1 LYLQD
6 SGSCAAIGKTVNSAI
21 SYGQFDPTFS
31 VEAGESEQLLSI
43 YAGRGRHRMR
53 WDAAYKVLILIFLVT
68 LPLLNPWVRGDGVGY
83 YAYIRAMLIEHDLNF
98 EHDWLNAN
106 PSFRLS
112 RVDADGRLTPE
123 NYTATHHINNHF
135 SVGPAILWAPFLM
148 VMHGAILGLNH
159 WGWHFQADGFS
170 RPYVITMAVA
180 TAIYGFAGLCF
191 SFALA
196 RKYVEERWAL
206 IATIGVWFGSS
217 FLVYMYLNPSWS
229 HTHSAFAV
237 GLFLWYWQRTMGH
250 RSIIQ
255 WVALGAISGLMIDIY
270 YPNALFLMLPG
281 LEAFVH
287 YAQSYRKG
295 GRTFPSMIQMG
306 CGHLSYLTVTGIVLL
321 PTFVTRQIIY
331 GNAFN
336 LGYTESWYWT
346 SPKLVQVLF
355 SSNHGLFSW
364 TPLLMPAVF
373 GLALTWKQNRIVA
386 ISSVS
391 VFLAFLYLIA
401 SYQNWDGISSF
412 GNRFFVSLTPLF
424 VLGLAM
430 TLKFFSDLFV
440 SQRRGLLTAL
450 LLVSLFLLWN
460 IGLVLQWGMH
470 LIPVR
475 GPIVWRTVTYNQFV
489 VVPPRI
495 ISTARSYL
503 FRRTDLMQGIEKKDI
518 EQLKQESPE

>member
-1 LYLQD
+1 MV
-6 SGSCAAIGKTVNSAI
+6 S
-21 SYGQFDPTFS
+21 FDPNFS
-31 VEAGESEQLLSI
+31 VEAGESQEPLSAS
-43 YAGRGRHRMR
+43 AGRGRRRMR
-53 WDAAYKVLILIFLVT
+53 RAIAYKVLILIFLVT
-68 LPLLNPWVRGDGVGY
+68 LPLSNPWVRGDGVGY
-83 YAYIRAMLIEHDLNF
+83 YAYIRAVLIEHDLNF
-98 EHDWLNAN
+98 EYDWLHAN
-106 PSFRLS
+106 PSFRLG
-112 RVDADGRLTPE
+112 RVDAEGRLTPE

-148 VMHGAILGLNH
+148 AVHGLILGLNH
-159 WGWHFQADGFS
+159 WGGHFQADGYS
-170 RPYVITMAVA
+170 RPYMITMAVA
-180 TAIYGFAGLCF
+180 TAIYGIGSLCF

-217 FLVYMYLNPSWS
+217 LLVYMYLNPSWS
-229 HTHSAFAV
+229 HAHSAFAV
-237 GLFLWYWQRTMGH
+237 GLFLWYWQRTMEH

-255 WVALGAISGLMIDIY
+255 WAALGAISGLMIDIY
-270 YPNALFLMLPG
+270 YPNALFLMMPG
-281 LEAFVH
+281 LEAVVD

-295 GRTFPSMIQMG
+295 EKRFPSMIQTA

-321 PTFVTRQIIY
+321 PTFATRHIIY

-336 LGYTESWYWT
+336 SGYTESWFWT

-373 GLALTWKQNRIVA
+373 GLALTWKQNRLVA

-412 GNRFFVSLTPLF
+412 GNRFFISLTPLF

-430 TLKFFSDLFV
+430 TLKFFSDFFVSRRRALLTAVLFV
-440 SQRRGLLTAL
+440 S
-450 LLVSLFLLWN
+450 LFILWN
-460 IGLVLQWGMH
+460 FGFVLQWGMH

-475 GPIVWRTVTYNQFV
+475 GPIVWRTVAYNQFV
-489 VVPPRI
+489 VVPRRI
-495 ISTARSYL
+495 VSTARGYL
-503 FRRTDLMQGIEKKDI
+503 FQRTDLMQRIEREDI
-518 EQLKQESPE
+518 KQLNQESSE